1 MEYWCVEISKVEGGR
16 EGGERE
22 RNKTENVLQNS
33 NTTQWEASHF
43 FLHSSLSLWY
53 SAFRLHL

>member
-1 MEYWCVEISKVEGGR
+1 MEFWCVEISKVEGGR
-16 EGGERE
+16 EGGEGE

-43 FLHSSLSLWY
+43 FLHSSFSLW
-53 SAFRLHL
+53 